1 MPTRNLSTP
10 ELLVIASVITGQ
22 LDEHWTS
29 HPSFAV
35 QAWVEIGGHP
45 QINLTLH
52 RDGTTD
58 EDRAA
63 WLEHLAEALGTTVRH
78 PSGPHTIA
86 SVHLDDWQGT
96 GIAVDAAA
104 RTRDLEKTLQEAS

>member
-1 MPTRNLSTP
+1 MPTRDLSTP

-29 HPSFAV
+29 HPSFAIQV
-35 QAWVEIGGHP
+35 WVDMIGRP
-45 QINLTLH
+45 QIDLTLH

-58 EDRAA
+58 EERAA
-63 WLEHLAEALGTTVRH
+63 WLEHLAGALDITVQH
-78 PSGPHTIA
+78 PSGTHTVS

-96 GIAVDAAA
+96 GIDVQATA
-104 RTRDLEKTLQEAS
+104 RTRDPEKTLQEAS